1 MYDHKAANSSISC
14 DGEAPDSVSELP
26 RISHHGPIRFG
37 TLETV
42 AVVLEDG
49 RRGFLAKHL
58 AGVLGYHG
66 KNPSNR
72 FDRFLS
78 EFSPNFMTGKEKAG
92 SPVLNPGHG
101 RALFVPAEAVM
112 EAVGNVLRAAIAGK
126 THKQQARQVS
136 ACVEIN
142 LALGMVGLV
151 ALIDEATGYQYHRAP
166 DALQDLVSK
175 LIREHVSDW
184 QRQFEPD
191 YYSALAK
198 VTGTAFT
205 SGAQGRPPIW
215 GAITR
220 KWVYEVCFPNEVLEE
235 MRGRQDVGEKLHQ
248 WLTDGGV
255 AVLTK
260 QKEAVRLLAVS
271 SSSYKDF
278 EARCSV
284 TFDRPGQLGMIYQDA
299 A

>member
-1 MYDHKAANSSISC
+1 MHHLEAANTPVSSQA
-14 DGEAPDSVSELP
+14 DVRLDVSALP
-26 RISHHGPIRFG
+26 RISHHGTVRFG
-37 TLETV
+37 TLEAA
-42 AVVLEDG
+42 AVVLHDG
-49 RRGFLAKHL
+49 RRGFLAKQF
-58 AGVLGYHG
+58 AQVLGYIEKTQG
-66 KNPSNR
+66 RR
-72 FDRFLS
+72 FDRFLAD
-78 EFSPNFMTGKEKAG
+78 FAPKYMIGKVKAG
-92 SPVLNPGHG
+92 CPVLNPGHG
-101 RALFVPAEAVM
+101 RAHFIEAEAVM

-166 DALQDLVSK
+166 DALQDLISK
-175 LIREHVSDW
+175 LIRQHASDW

-205 SGAQGRPPIW
+205 SGAHGRPPIW

-255 AVLTK
+255 ATLTK

-271 SSSYKDF
+271 SANYKDF

-284 TFDRPGQLGMIYQDA
+284 TFERPGQIGMIYQDA

>member
-1 MYDHKAANSSISC
+1 MHHLEAANTPVSSEAEAQH
-14 DGEAPDSVSELP
+14 DGSDLP
-26 RISHHGPIRFG
+26 RISHYGIVRFG
-37 TLETV
+37 SLE
-42 AVVLEDG
+42 APAIVLEDG
-49 RRGFLAKHL
+49 RRGFLATQFAHL
-58 AGVLGYHG
+58 LGYHG

-72 FDRFLS
+72 FDGFLAC
-78 EFSPNFMTGKEKAG
+78 FAPNYMSGKEKAG
-92 SPVLNPGHG
+92 SPVSNPGRG
-101 RALFVPAEAVM
+101 RAHFIEAEAVM

-166 DALQDLVSK
+166 DALQDLISK
-175 LIREHVSDW
+175 LIRQHASDW
-184 QRQFEPD
+184 QRQFEPE
-191 YYSALAK
+191 YYAALAK
-198 VTGTAFT
+198 MTGTAFT
-205 SGAQGRPPIW
+205 SGAHGRPPIW

-235 MRGRQDVGEKLHQ
+235 MRGRQDVGDKLHQ

-255 AVLTK
+255 ATLTK

-271 SSSYKDF
+271 SVNYKDF

-284 TFDRPGQLGMIYQDA
+284 TFERPDRKSVV
-299 A
+299 